1 MTIAYIVPHLSG
13 LAPRGECTCAGTAP
27 GFPEHESYCG
37 LPEPVESGSWCCGWT
52 DGVCEGCPGRSRI
65 WGAR

>member
-1 MTIAYIVPHLSG
+1 MTIFVDVYTPPKGPH
-13 LAPRGECTCAGTAP
+13 GECTCAGSTP
-27 GFPEHESYCG
+27 EFPQHESWCG